1 MTPGG
6 GPALSRRNSGD
17 VAILSIRQL
26 GDPVLR
32 ERARPVER
40 FDAALE
46 RLIADMVE
54 TMYDAP
60 GVGLAAPQIGLSTR
74 LIVWDDQSGDGWR
87 VLANPE
93 ISDLEGE
100 ETVEEGCLSIRGPYA
115 PTPRAL
121 RLRARGQSAKGE
133 PVELEAEGFLA
144 RILQHECD
152 HIDGKLF
159 IDRVSEDSRRDVMR
173 QLREI
178 ELGSPPVQ
186 G

>member
-1 MTPGG
+1 M
-6 GPALSRRNSGD
+6 
-17 VAILSIRQL
+17 AILRIRQL

-40 FDAALE
+40 FDEALAK
-46 RLIADMVE
+46 LIQDMVD

-74 LIVWDDQSGDGWR
+74 LIVWDDQSGAGWR
-87 VLANPE
+87 ALANPE
-93 ISDLEGE
+93 ISALEGE
-100 ETVEEGCLSIRGPYA
+100 ETTDEGCLSIRGPYA

-121 RLRARGQSAKGE
+121 RLRVRGQSPEGE
-133 PVELEAEGFLA
+133 WLEFTAEGYLA

-152 HIDGKLF
+152 HIEGKLY
-159 IDRVSEDSRRDVMR
+159 IDRVDEETRRDVMR
-173 QLREI
+173 QLREL
-178 ELGSPPVQ
+178 ELRDPPLR